1 MRNDKTLFQKQAV
14 YHKNRFSEL
23 KQCLFSPCNSEN
35 ILDKTQVIY
44 PWKEE
49 YHGGA
54 CFLRTS
60 PPTNLCMAEILHSN
74 SYFHLNSIL
83 I

>member
-35 ILDKTQVIY
+35 PFAESQIISMAKNIPVQTPVLFNHNDKDNQY
-44 PWKEE
+44 L
-49 YHGGA
+49 Y
-54 CFLRTS
+54 
-60 PPTNLCMAEILHSN
+60 NLL
-74 SYFHLNSIL
+74 
-83 I
+83 